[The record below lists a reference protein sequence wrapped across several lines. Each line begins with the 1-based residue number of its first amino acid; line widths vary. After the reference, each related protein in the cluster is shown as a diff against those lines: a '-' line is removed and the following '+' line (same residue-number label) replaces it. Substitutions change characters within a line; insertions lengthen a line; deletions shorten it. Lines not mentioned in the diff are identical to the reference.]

1 MFNLLRRLFLCAK
14 FFYTLEMSRYQVDLG
29 RSSFCLYFSVVKMTK
44 KDDFS
49 ETCVLI
55 MSAEISLEIVFLL
68 TMRSNVKNGS

>member
-29 RSSFCLYFSVVKMTK
+29 RSSFCLCFSVVKMTK